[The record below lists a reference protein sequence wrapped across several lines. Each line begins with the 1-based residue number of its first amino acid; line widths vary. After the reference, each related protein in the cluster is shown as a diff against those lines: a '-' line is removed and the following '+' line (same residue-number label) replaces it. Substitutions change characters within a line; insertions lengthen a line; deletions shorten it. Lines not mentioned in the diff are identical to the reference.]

1 VGVTGLRRVVLAVFF
16 AAASIAPASVAQAKT
31 YKNCFQLTADFPFGV
46 AQGYYRVGTSR
57 AQIDRKAYL
66 SNKKLDFDSDGIACE
81 VEQLQNPPTTTTTTT
96 STTTTT
102 TTTTPKTPLSDIQG
116 FVANYGKSVVTVT
129 CKSSSG
135 SSQGSGVSV
144 PVGIAAEAASMG
156 IQSTIVTNHHV
167 VQDCLRGAWTSR
179 VVTIKA
185 VGVEYVGYVWSWK
198 TAAAD
203 GKDIAVLLTTG
214 VIPPVSSLF
223 YVTRPQVGDVVVA
236 IGSTA
241 GIAGTAAQGAIAG
254 ISETEIL
261 TTAQAGFGSS
271 GGALLNKSGQ
281 LIGLIQGAVGQLL
294 SVIPITSFNNT
305 VYGDSATKIIWK

>member
-1 VGVTGLRRVVLAVFF
+1 MGVTGFRRVVLTVFF

-57 AQIDRKAYL
+57 AKIDRKAYL

-96 STTTTT
+96 
-102 TTTTPKTPLSDIQG
+102 TTTPKTPLSDIQG

-129 CKSSSG
+129 CKSSSS
-135 SSQGSGVSV
+135 SSQGSGVSYTV
-144 PVGIAAEAASMG
+144 SQAAEALSMG

-167 VQDCLRGAWTSR
+167 VEDCLRGAWTSR
-179 VVTIKA
+179 IVTIKA

-203 GKDIAVLLTTG
+203 GKDIAILKTTG

-223 YVTRPQVGDVVVA
+223 SVAGPQVGDVVVA

-254 ISETEIL
+254 ISNTEIL

-271 GGALLNKSGQ
+271 GGALFNKSGQ
-281 LIGLIQGAVGQLL
+281 MIGLIQGAVGQLL
-294 SVIPITSFNNT
+294 SVIPITSFNNIA
-305 VYGDSATKIIWK
+305 YGDSAPKIIWK